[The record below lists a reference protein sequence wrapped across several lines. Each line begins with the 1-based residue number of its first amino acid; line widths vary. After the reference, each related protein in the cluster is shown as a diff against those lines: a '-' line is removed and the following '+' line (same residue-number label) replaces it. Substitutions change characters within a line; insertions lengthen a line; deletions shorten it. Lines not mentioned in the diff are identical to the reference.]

1 VPKEPGDHFDHPE
14 RPTVA
19 EPVGGQRRSPLKPA
33 LITLLVF
40 AVLIGLY
47 LLGTEFLVSAD

>member
-1 VPKEPGDHFDHPE
+1 MTREPGDHFDHPE
-14 RPTVA
+14 RPTVGQPA
-19 EPVGGQRRSPLKPA
+19 GGQRRSPLKPA

-47 LLGTEFLVSAD
+47 LLGTEVLVSAE